1 MAENLIWLPTWHQ
14 ARLLCTD
21 LGVPGGAVSSLWQ
34 TNEALS
40 PGEELLHLYG
50 ALMDALVERKFAA
63 FIGRAA
69 RLDKISIAAL
79 IRRPGDITAWPEK
92 FTEAVLVVY
101 RKFIE
106 AYLNM
111 LRQQENKPLD
121 WFPPY
126 LTIHSELADGMR
138 HFYSDYPHITKKFF
152 ILNHKLDQLRAIDK
166 HTQSKL
172 YQDEIDEILALCAG

>member
-1 MAENLIWLPTWHQ
+1 MA
-14 ARLLCTD
+14 
-21 LGVPGGAVSSLWQ
+21 
-34 TNEALS
+34 
-40 PGEELLHLYG
+40 
-50 ALMDALVERKFAA
+50 K
-63 FIGRAA
+63 
-69 RLDKISIAAL
+69 K
-79 IRRPGDITAWPEK
+79 ITA
-92 FTEAVLVVY
+92 AVLVVY